1 MRLSLAVACVAT
13 GLALS
18 LFVSAEEKPAVE
30 SKAKTTELFDG
41 KSLKNWKV
49 PEFGGD
55 GKVSVK
61 EGTLVMGLGDP
72 MTGVTWA
79 GEELPKVDY
88 EVSFEAQ
95 RIEGSDFFGT
105 ITFPVQKDSCSF
117 VLGGWGGGVIGLS
130 TLDGNSAVENETTG
144 YYDFEK
150 GKWYKIRIRV
160 TKTKIEAWIDDKSVV
175 AVDYSD
181 KRIGIR
187 IEVDL
192 SKPLGFTT
200 YRTTGAL
207 RSIKLTKLAADEKS
221 DK

>member
-18 LFVSAEEKPAVE
+18 FFVRADEKPAAEVGA
-30 SKAKTTELFDG
+30 KATELFDG

-55 GKVSVK
+55 GKVTVK
-61 EGTLVMGLGDP
+61 DGELVMGQGDP
-72 MTGVTWA
+72 MTGVTWS

-88 EVSFEAQ
+88 EVTFEAK
-95 RIEGSDFFGT
+95 RVEGSDFFGT

-117 VLGGWGGGVIGLS
+117 VLGGWGGGVTGLS
-130 TLDGNSAVENETTG
+130 TLDGNSAIENETTG
-144 YYDFEK
+144 YGDFEK
-150 GKWYKIRIRV
+150 GKWYKVRVRV
-160 TKTKIEAWIDDKSVV
+160 TKTKIEVWIDDKSVV
-175 AVDYSD
+175 DVDYTD

-207 RSIKLTKLAADEKS
+207 RAIKLTKLAASEKS

>member
-1 MRLSLAVACVAT
+1 MRLSLAVACVAI

-18 LFVSAEEKPAVE
+18 FFVQADEKPGAE
-30 SKAKTTELFDG
+30 AGARATELFDG
-41 KSLKNWKV
+41 KTLKNWKV

-55 GKVSVK
+55 GKVTVK
-61 EGTLVMGLGDP
+61 DGQLVMGLGDP

-88 EVSFEAQ
+88 EVTFEAQ

-105 ITFPVQKDSCSF
+105 ITFPVQKDSCSV

-150 GKWYKIRIRV
+150 GKWYKVLVRV
-160 TKTKIEAWIDDKSVV
+160 TKTRIGVWIDDKSVV
-175 AVDYSD
+175 DVDYSD

-207 RSIKLTKLAADEKS
+207 RAIKLTKLAADEKN

>member
-18 LFVSAEEKPAVE
+18 LFVRADEKPAASAE
-30 SKAKTTELFDG
+30 AKPTELFDG

-55 GKVSVK
+55 GKVTVK
-61 EGTLVMGLGDP
+61 DGLLVMGQGDP

-88 EVSFEAQ
+88 EVTFEAQ

-150 GKWYKIRIRV
+150 GKWYKIRVRV
-160 TKTKIEAWIDDKSVV
+160 TKTKIEVWIDDKSVV
-175 AVDYSD
+175 DVDYSD

-187 IEVDL
+187 VEVDL

-207 RSIKLTKLAADEKS
+207 RAIKLTKLAAEEKS

>member
-18 LFVSAEEKPAVE
+18 FFVQADEKPAVE
-30 SKAKTTELFDG
+30 AGTKATELFDG
-41 KSLKNWKV
+41 KTLKNWKV

-55 GKVSVK
+55 GKVTVNDG
-61 EGTLVMGLGDP
+61 ELVMGLGDP

-88 EVSFEAQ
+88 EVTFEAR

-150 GKWYKIRIRV
+150 GKWYKVRVRV
-160 TKTKIEAWIDDKSVV
+160 TTTKIGVWIDDKSVV
-175 AVDYSD
+175 DVDYSD
-181 KRIGIR
+181 KRVGIR

-200 YRTTGAL
+200 YRTAGAL
-207 RSIKLTKLAADEKS
+207 RAIKLTRLASPEKS
-221 DK
+221 SK

>member
-1 MRLSLAVACVAT
+1 MRLSLAVACVAI

-18 LFVSAEEKPAVE
+18 FFVQADEKPAAE
-30 SKAKTTELFDG
+30 AGARATELFDG
-41 KSLKNWKV
+41 KTLKNWKV

-55 GKVSVK
+55 GKVTVK
-61 EGTLVMGLGDP
+61 DGQLVMGLGDP

-88 EVSFEAQ
+88 EVTFEAQ

-150 GKWYKIRIRV
+150 GKWYKVRVRV
-160 TKTKIEAWIDDKSVV
+160 TKTRIGVWIDDKSVV
-175 AVDYSD
+175 DVDYSD

-192 SKPLGFTT
+192 STPLGFTT

-207 RSIKLTKLAADEKS
+207 RAIKLTKLAADEKN
-221 DK
+221 D

>member
-18 LFVSAEEKPAVE
+18 FLVRADEKPASSAE
-30 SKAKTTELFDG
+30 AKATELFDG

-49 PEFGGD
+49 PEFGAD
-55 GKVSVK
+55 GKVTVK
-61 EGTLVMGLGDP
+61 DGELVMGQGDP

-88 EVSFEAQ
+88 EVTFEAK

-150 GKWYKIRIRV
+150 GKWYKVRIRV
-160 TKTKIEAWIDDKSVV
+160 TKTKIEVWIDDKSVV
-175 AVDYSD
+175 DVDYSD

-207 RSIKLTKLAADEKS
+207 RSIKLTKLNSDEKS
-221 DK
+221 GK